1 MPPTLAVSCGRCLYC
16 SGRYS
21 QQSIVDART
30 TRFPLVPIAIT
41 ERMIA
46 GMSVERGNVRRTASL
61 VMTVLL
67 LVLLGAI
74 LPSTFRRTS
83 SAVAYL
89 SASQAWTLV
98 GAILGAMGSCI
109 VRIVCELLMPIE
121 GAKHVKKSA
130 WLVGTNWI
138 PELVPLVCLVVL
150 NWPSLQQSALLNP
163 VSLECAR

>member
-1 MPPTLAVSCGRCLYC
+1 M
-16 SGRYS
+16 
-21 QQSIVDART
+21 
-30 TRFPLVPIAIT
+30 
-41 ERMIA
+41 
-46 GMSVERGNVRRTASL
+46 RRTASL
-61 VMTVLL
+61 VRTVLL